1 MIPLELLRPVRLGG
15 SPGNSEPESP
25 VCETDSFFST
35 KWSFCRFPRQI
46 PAHEHVMP
54 FRVRLKSIFAVYVSS
69 FSGPGEEKVKPRKS
83 RPSPTVSLL
92 GCGYCW
98 NTAITAGSAPGPK
111 GQEPI
116 DVQLGSILANCW
128 GDRVTTCV
136 GLSQSVAAPAPQ
148 VRYWTIPFRRLSL
161 GTIRVT

>member
-15 SPGNSEPESP
+15 SPGNSDPESP
-25 VCETDSFFST
+25 VWETDSFFST
-35 KWSFCRFPRQI
+35 KWSFCRPPRTNTRLL
-46 PAHEHVMP
+46 P
-54 FRVRLKSIFAVYVSS
+54 FCVRLKSILAVSVSS
-69 FSGPGEEKVKPRKS
+69 LAGPGEEKVKPRQS

-116 DVQLGSILANCW
+116 DVQFGSILANCW

-148 VRYWTIPFRRLSL
+148 VRYWTTPFRRLSL